1 MDKRIEEV
9 VNEQLNNEI
18 WSFGIYMAFQLYFSG
33 QGMPMLSSWLGM
45 QVQKKTE
52 RIGKITA
59 YLLSG
64 GGEVSLKGQVF
75 SPQDS
80 LEPMAALE
88 AFFSHEQYFHR
99 QVNDFLSWVRQV
111 DDSSLCCLA
120 FDLYADEV
128 NVSDFFLE
136 LLRILAKEWRRMLPL
151 E

>member
-1 MDKRIEEV
+1 MDKRIEDV

-52 RIGKITA
+52 RIGRITA

-75 SPQDS
+75 SPQDI

-99 QVNDFLSWVRQV
+99 QVNDFLNWVRQV
-111 DDSSLCCLA
+111 DDSSLRCLA

-128 NVSDFFLE
+128 NVSDFFVE

>member
-1 MDKRIEEV
+1 MDKRIEDV

-52 RIGKITA
+52 RIGRITA

-88 AFFSHEQYFHR
+88 EFFSHEQYFHR
-99 QVNDFLSWVRQV
+99 QVNDFLNWVRQV
-111 DDSSLCCLA
+111 DTFYLR
-120 FDLYADEV
+120 FNDLRLD
-128 NVSDFFLE
+128 D
-136 LLRILAKEWRRMLPL
+136 
-151 E
+151 